1 MGILNMTSPCMKQA
15 TTLHRLCLLVISLGV
30 ISTAHAAPLS
40 LNEALSLASVHSP
53 TIAAAKAQERGAEA
67 ALNTATAYPNPELE
81 LTSGTSRPRQTGGA
95 TGSNAF
101 VGMSQLVELPSLR
114 AARRLGAEAGIA
126 SSTASLGY
134 AQLNQYTAIK
144 LAFFEALRRQE
155 EGKLATENH
164 ALLLQ
169 IRNRVKVKVEV
180 GESPRYEL
188 VKSNA
193 EVLGAESAAMS
204 AALRVTQ
211 AHDRLRALIGAP
223 LAQDFMVASEPLMP
237 SNLPPLAE
245 LRLDM
250 LARQPLIKISVAERQ
265 RAQAKLEQE
274 QAARLPQPTL
284 KLINERD
291 PDMNQWR
298 IGVALPL
305 PLWNRREGQIGEAMA
320 SVQKAEADAQQI
332 HLSLMSDLDLS
343 YNNYQIAK
351 FQVQTFESGLMNE
364 AENAMKVAEAAYSFG
379 ERGILDYLDAQR
391 VLRIT
396 RLNFLNAR
404 YELQA
409 ALIEIERLRATP
421 TVGEN

>member
-1 MGILNMTSPCMKQA
+1 MKQT
-15 TTLHRLCLLVISLGV
+15 TTLHRLCLLAISLGI
-30 ISTAHAAPLS
+30 ISTANAAPLS
-40 LNEALSLASVHSP
+40 LIEALNLASVHSP
-53 TIAAAKAQERGAEA
+53 TIAAAKAQERGAQA
-67 ALNTATAYPNPELE
+67 ALSTATAFPNPELE

-126 SSTASLGY
+126 SSTAALGY

-155 EGKLATENH
+155 ESKLATENH

-193 EVLGAESAAMS
+193 EVLAAESAAMS
-204 AALRVTQ
+204 AALRVAQ

-223 LAQDFMVASEPLMP
+223 LAKDFMVASEPLLP
-237 SNLPPLAE
+237 SNLPPLSE

-298 IGVALPL
+298 VGVALPL

-320 SVQKAEADAQQI
+320 SVQRAEADAQQI
-332 HLSLMSDLDLS
+332 NLSLMSDLDQS

-391 VLRIT
+391 VLRVT

-421 TVGEN
+421 TAGDN

>member
-1 MGILNMTSPCMKQA
+1 MNPA
-15 TTLHRLCLLVISLGV
+15 TTLSRLCLLVFSLGIV
-30 ISTAHAAPLS
+30 TTANAMSLS
-40 LNEALSLASVHSP
+40 LNEALNLASLHSP
-53 TIAAAKAQERGAEA
+53 TIAAAKAQERGAQA
-67 ALNTATAYPNPELE
+67 ALNTATAFPNPELE

-95 TGSNAF
+95 SGNNAF

-126 SSTASLGY
+126 SSIATLGY
-134 AQLNQYTAIK
+134 VQINQFTAIK

-155 EGKLATENH
+155 EAKLTKENH

-204 AALRVTQ
+204 SALRVTQ

-223 LAQDFMVASEPLMP
+223 LSEGFEVANEPLLQ
-237 SNLPPLAE
+237 SNLPQLSE
-245 LRLDM
+245 LRLDL

-291 PDMNQWR
+291 PDMDQWR
-298 IGVALPL
+298 VGLALPL

-320 SVQKAEADAQQI
+320 GVQRAEADAQQV
-332 HLSLMSDLDLS
+332 HLSLMAELDQA

-351 FQVQTFESGLMNE
+351 HQVQTFESGLMNE

-391 VLRIT
+391 VLRST

-421 TVGEN
+421 TDGEH

>member
-1 MGILNMTSPCMKQA
+1 MISPCIK
-15 TTLHRLCLLVISLGV
+15 TIVILTKICLVALSLG
-30 ISTAHAAPLS
+30 IITSANSAPLS
-40 LNEALSLASVHSP
+40 LNEALNLASLHSP
-53 TIAAAKAQERGAEA
+53 NIAVAKAQERGAKS
-67 ALNTATAYPNPELE
+67 ALDTATAFPNPELE
-81 LTSGTSRPRQTGGA
+81 INSGSSRSRQVGGA
-95 TGSNAF
+95 SGNNAL

-126 SSTASLGY
+126 SSSAALSY

-155 EGKLATENH
+155 EAKLATENH

-193 EVLGAESAAMS
+193 EVLGAESAVMS
-204 AALRVTQ
+204 STLRVTQ
-211 AHDRLRALIGAP
+211 AHDRLRALVGAP
-223 LAQDFMVASEPLMP
+223 LAEDFEVAEEQLLP
-237 SNLPPLAE
+237 SNLPKLSE
-245 LRLDM
+245 LRLDL
-250 LARQPLIKISVAERQ
+250 LAHQPLIKVSIAERQ

-284 KLINERD
+284 KIINERD

-298 IGVALPL
+298 IGLALPL
-305 PLWNRREGQIGEAMA
+305 PLWNRREGQIGEALA
-320 SVQKAEADAQQI
+320 SVQRAEADVQQI
-332 HLSLMSDLDLS
+332 NLNLMAELDQAYS
-343 YNNYQIAK
+343 NYQISK
-351 FQVQTFESGLMNE
+351 HQVQTFESGLMNE

-391 VLRIT
+391 VLRAT

-409 ALIEIERLRATP
+409 ALIEIDRLRAIP
-421 TVGEN
+421 TAGGNL